1 MAPKDGNESDNDE
14 EIQNQMTSQ
23 ETGTTEEIRVLRQQM
38 AEMYEAW
45 MSGQPPPSSI
55 RDYFNTNMS
64 HPIQVSTSDPIY
76 PPGFD
81 PYANTSN
88 VAGTSMVRPSNT
100 PVISNPLFV
109 STALTN
115 IIPKP
120 TIVPK
125 SISDPPPKGRC
136 DQSSTLEEDI

>member
-1 MAPKDGNESDNDE
+1 MVKLASHPYNTRSKGKQKMAPRDGNESDNDE

-76 PPGFD
+76 PLD
-81 PYANTSN
+81 S
-88 VAGTSMVRPSNT
+88 T
-100 PVISNPLFV
+100 PMLTHPMSLELLWR
-109 STALTN
+109 ALR
-115 IIPKP
+115 I
-120 TIVPK
+120 
-125 SISDPPPKGRC
+125 R
-136 DQSSTLEEDI
+136 L